1 LLLPT
6 DDQADLFGDIDTG
19 PPPYVPDPRHVR
31 NRLAD
36 MLAAMR
42 TAERW
47 PWEPVMV
54 ALYRETVWPDLCAEL
69 PDRGEAE
76 RWRAQIEAEAA
87 RLDTAGG

>member
-1 LLLPT
+1 LPT
-6 DDQADLFGDIDTG
+6 DDQADLFGDIETD

-36 MLAAMR
+36 MLATMR
-42 TAERW
+42 AAQSW

-69 PDRGEAE
+69 PDREEAE
-76 RWRAQIEAEAA
+76 RWRLLVEAEAA
-87 RLDTAGG
+87 RLDAAA

>member
-1 LLLPT
+1 M
-6 DDQADLFGDIDTG
+6 DDQADLFGDIETG
-19 PPPYVPDPRHVR
+19 PPRYVPDPRHVR

-36 MLAAMR
+36 MLATMR
-42 TAERW
+42 VARSW

-69 PDRGEAE
+69 PDREEAE

-87 RLDTAGG
+87 RLDAAV